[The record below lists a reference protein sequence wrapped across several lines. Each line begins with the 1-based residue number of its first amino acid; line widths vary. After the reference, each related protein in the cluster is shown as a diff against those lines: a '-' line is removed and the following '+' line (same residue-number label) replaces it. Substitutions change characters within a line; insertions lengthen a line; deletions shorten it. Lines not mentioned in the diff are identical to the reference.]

1 MKRLLILFRYPF
13 FKGLMAVGI
22 ILFLY
27 FLALMA
33 AFLHAL
39 THY

>member
-1 MKRLLILFRYPF
+1 MRKFFALFRYEF
-13 FKGLMAVGI
+13 YKAGLTVLI

-33 AFLHAL
+33 AFLYVL